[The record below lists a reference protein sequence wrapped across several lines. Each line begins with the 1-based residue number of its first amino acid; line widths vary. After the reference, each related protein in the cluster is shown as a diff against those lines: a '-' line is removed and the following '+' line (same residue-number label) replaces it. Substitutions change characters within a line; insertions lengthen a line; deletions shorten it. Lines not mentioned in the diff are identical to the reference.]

1 MNLHC
6 PCGLSKEDVKS
17 LHQDRTV
24 LLGDGG
30 LCRNF
35 RADGRRDANDELE
48 RCGMALGAHPVKQ
61 PAPPG
66 NTTISLHP
74 ANIVFFWLGFVFFS
88 FKYIFCHRHS
98 NLLFGC
104 Q

>member
-6 PCGLSKEDVKS
+6 LCGLSKEEVKN
-17 LHQDRTV
+17 LHQDGTV
-24 LLGDGG
+24 PLADGG

-48 RCGMALGAHPVKQ
+48 RCGMALGAHPVQQ

-66 NTTISLHP
+66 NYHYYTQQIYCPSS
-74 ANIVFFWLGFVFFS
+74 GYYFVFLVAIV
-88 FKYIFCHRHS
+88 K
-98 NLLFGC
+98 
-104 Q
+104 